1 MRGAY
6 WAEFKASGAGAE
18 GRGQKLQGE
27 RSTGTGYNRR
37 MILARIAMRVAEV
50 LFFFG
55 MVGSMIVVII
65 SFAEDWKELFS
76 KE

>member
-1 MRGAY
+1 
-6 WAEFKASGAGAE
+6 
-18 GRGQKLQGE
+18 
-27 RSTGTGYNRR
+27 
-37 MILARIAMRVAEV
+37 MRVAEV
-50 LFFFG
+50 LFLLG